1 MSTASSQP
9 SSVKADSR
17 LSVVATSR
25 SAQLFKQARTSL
37 RRTVERY
44 QTQLHLPL
52 GGQADLQ
59 RQAAIKTGV
68 DQLTA
73 LTYRLET
80 AVLRVAVFGL
90 VSRGKSA
97 VLNALLGEKIL
108 QTGPLNGVTQWPR
121 SVYWKPA
128 IEDIHDSSL
137 PLQLELIDTPGL
149 DEVEGQVRGEMAQT
163 IAQSADLILFVVAGD
178 ITQTE
183 YTALVELRKLQKPLL
198 LVFNKIDLYPDC
210 DRDTLY
216 RSLQTFW
223 QQAEADEPLEKL
235 LPDEIVRVAA
245 DPAPLQVRVEWPDGR
260 VTQEWETPPPQIEAL
275 KQALLGVAQQQG
287 RSLMTLNALAQARQI
302 ESTLA
307 QTVLD
312 LHTESA
318 DQLILRFAQY
328 KALTVALN
336 PFAVLD
342 LLGGVAADLLM
353 IRSLARLYD
362 LPMSGHEANRLWRAI
377 VRSSGALLLS
387 EFGSGLLLGL
397 GKSAA
402 AAFSVFDSPSSLI
415 AYTGAMTAQA
425 GAAAYGTYA
434 VGQATKRYLAQ
445 GCSWGPQG
453 INTVMQEILQQ
464 LETET
469 HWSLLQTELSSF
481 WQNSAG
487 NR

>member
-1 MSTASSQP
+1 MASSE
-9 SSVKADSR
+9 DSR
-17 LSVVATSR
+17 LSVVAADRASL
-25 SAQLFKQARTSL
+25 LFKQTRLSL
-37 RRTVERY
+37 RRTIDRY
-44 QTQLHLPL
+44 RAKLHLPRL
-52 GGQADLQ
+52 ESQDLQ
-59 RQAAIKTGV
+59 RQATIKAGV

-73 LTYRLET
+73 IACRLET

-108 QTGPLNGVTQWPR
+108 PTGPLNGVTQWPR

-183 YTALVELRKLQKPLL
+183 YTALVELRQLQKPLL

-210 DRDTLY
+210 DRESLY
-216 RSLQTFW
+216 RSLRHFW
-223 QQAEADEPLEKL
+223 QKSGANGSIEAL

-245 DPAPLQVRVEWPDGR
+245 EPAPYKVRVEWPDGQIR
-260 VTQEWETPPPQIEAL
+260 EEWETPGSQITEL
-275 KQALLGVAQQQG
+275 NQALLGVAQHQG
-287 RSLMTLNALAQARQI
+287 RSLMMLNALSQARQI
-302 ESTLA
+302 DATLA
-307 QTVLD
+307 QTTVELQA
-312 LHTESA
+312 EEA
-318 DQLILRFAQY
+318 DQLILRFAKY
-328 KALTVALN
+328 KALAVALN
-336 PFAVLD
+336 PVAVLD
-342 LLGGVAADLLM
+342 LMGGVAADLWL
-353 IRSLARLYD
+353 IRSLAHLYG
-362 LPMSGHEANRLWRAI
+362 LPMTGHEANRLWRTI
-377 VRSSGALLLS
+377 VRSSGALILS
-387 EFGSGLLLGL
+387 ELGSGLLLGL

-402 AAFSVFDSPSSLI
+402 AAFSVLDSPSGLV

-425 GAAAYGTYA
+425 GAAGYGTYA
-434 VGQATKRYLAQ
+434 IGQAAKRYLAQ

-453 INTVMQEILQQ
+453 VGTVMQEILQQ

-469 HWSLLQTELSSF
+469 HWSLLQTELRELLHKT
-481 WQNSAG
+481 AE
-487 NR
+487 